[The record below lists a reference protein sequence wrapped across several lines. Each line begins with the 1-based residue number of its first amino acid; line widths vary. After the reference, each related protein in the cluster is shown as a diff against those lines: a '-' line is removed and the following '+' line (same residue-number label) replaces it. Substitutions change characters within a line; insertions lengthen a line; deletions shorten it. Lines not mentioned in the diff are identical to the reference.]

1 MDSCV
6 FLRHPDGC
14 FSSGFFIFIFFLPSR
29 VYLIYWLFNE
39 DAFSGQ
45 KNKGLK
51 YPLAERSWLH
61 FQSIASAFNPN
72 GGFVCALK
80 VNF

>member
-1 MDSCV
+1 MFSLGTLMGA
-6 FLRHPDGC
+6 FLLD
-14 FSSGFFIFIFFLPSR
+14 FLFLFFLPSR

-51 YPLAERSWLH
+51 YPLAESSWLH

>member
-1 MDSCV
+1 MKCTVV
-6 FLRHPDGC
+6 FSLGTLMGAFLLD
-14 FSSGFFIFIFFLPSR
+14 FFFFLPSR
-29 VYLIYWLFNE
+29 VCLIYWLFNE

-61 FQSIASAFNPN
+61 FQSIACAFNPK